1 MNRSFTLLAA
11 GSLCI
16 ASASAA
22 QQQRVETTRF
32 VVSGVPVIFK
42 PVRANDVVAVRLY
55 IRGGSANL
63 TPSNGGIESF
73 MLDVSTHGTAKYTKD
88 AFNERLTET
97 GTSISSDAAY
107 DYSVMALQ
115 GVREHWN
122 EAWDLFTE
130 AALRPTFP
138 ASEVE
143 LVRGQLV
150 DELKRI
156 PDDPDTYLTYLA
168 DSSLYVGHAYAVRP
182 DGTASSI
189 AAISRNALADWHRQR
204 FTKENLLLVVVGNVS
219 RADLSQ
225 KIASTFGQ
233 LPPRGGGA
241 ARPANLAAIKPD
253 VMVVKR
259 ELPTNYITG
268 YFAAPSPSDPDYAA
282 LRVATD
288 ILSDRLFEEVRTK
301 RNLTYAVGAGLS
313 NRAANRGS
321 LYVTAVEPDTTL
333 KVIFT
338 EVRRLQREPLKP
350 STLAENVNTFLTKF
364 WISQQTN
371 MGQAQQLGAF
381 ELLGGG
387 WQNLER
393 FVEAVRRVTPA
404 DVQRVATRYMQ
415 HARFA
420 VIGDPAKID
429 RALFTS
435 F

>member
-1 MNRSFTLLAA
+1 MTRFLLVFVAA
-11 GSLCI
+11 LSCV
-16 ASASAA
+16 AAVSPA
-22 QQQRVETTRF
+22 QQAGGATKFQ
-32 VVSGVPVIFK
+32 VSGIPVILK
-42 PVRANDVVAVRLY
+42 PVTANDVVAVRLY

-63 TPSNGGIESF
+63 SASNAGIENF
-73 MLDVSTHGTAKYTKD
+73 MLETASHGTARYSKD

-97 GTSISSDAAY
+97 GTSISSDAGY
-107 DYSVMALQ
+107 DYSSMALQ
-115 GVREHWN
+115 GVRQHWN

-130 AALRPTFP
+130 AALKPTFP

-143 LVRGQLV
+143 LVRAQLV
-150 DELKRI
+150 DGLKRI

-168 DSSLYVGHAYAVRP
+168 DSSLYAGHAYAVP
-182 DGTASSI
+182 PGGTPASVG
-189 AAISRNALADWHRQR
+189 AITRDALAAWHKQR
-204 FTKENLLLVVVGNVS
+204 FTRENLLLVVVGNVS
-219 RADLSQ
+219 RADLTQ
-225 KIASTFGQ
+225 KIESTFGK
-233 LPPRGGGA
+233 LPASGGSAVRAPRLSA
-241 ARPANLAAIKPD
+241 VRPD

-259 ELPTNYITG
+259 ELPTNYIAG
-268 YFAAPSPSDPDYAA
+268 YFAAPPPSDPDYAA

-301 RNLTYAVGAGLS
+301 RNLTYSVGAGLS

-338 EVRRLQREPLKP
+338 QVRRLQHEPLP
-350 STLAENVNTFLTKF
+350 QSTLAENVNTFLTEF
-364 WISQQTN
+364 WIGQQSN
-371 MGQAQQLGAF
+371 MGQAQQLGLF

-387 WQNLER
+387 WQNLSR
-393 FVEAVRRVTPA
+393 FVDAVRHVTPA
-404 DVQRVATRYMQ
+404 DVERVATLYMR

-429 RALFTS
+429 RQLFTS

>member
-1 MNRSFTLLAA
+1 MTRLLWVFVAALPCLAA
-11 GSLCI
+11 VSP
-16 ASASAA
+16 A
-22 QQQRVETTRF
+22 QQAGGATKFQ
-32 VVSGVPVIFK
+32 VSGIPVILK
-42 PVRANDVVAVRLY
+42 PVTANDVVAVRLY

-63 TPSNGGIESF
+63 SASNAGIENF
-73 MLDVSTHGTAKYTKD
+73 MLETASHGTARYSKD

-97 GTSISSDAAY
+97 GTSISSDAGY
-107 DYSVMALQ
+107 DYSSMALQ
-115 GVREHWN
+115 GVRQHWN

-130 AALRPTFP
+130 AALKPTFP

-143 LVRGQLV
+143 LVRAQLV
-150 DELKRI
+150 DALKRI

-168 DSSLYVGHAYAVRP
+168 DSSLYAGHAYAVP
-182 DGTASSI
+182 PGGTPASVG
-189 AAISRNALADWHRQR
+189 AINRDALAAWHKQR
-204 FTKENLLLVVVGNVS
+204 FTRENLLLVVVGNVS
-219 RADLSQ
+219 RADLTQ
-225 KIASTFGQ
+225 KIESTFGK
-233 LPPRGGGA
+233 LPASGGSAVRAPRLSA
-241 ARPANLAAIKPD
+241 VRPD

-259 ELPTNYITG
+259 ELPTNYIAG
-268 YFAAPSPSDPDYAA
+268 YFAAPPPSDPDYAA

-301 RNLTYAVGAGLS
+301 RNLTYSVGAGLS

-338 EVRRLQREPLKP
+338 QVRRLQHEPLP
-350 STLAENVNTFLTKF
+350 QSTLAENVNTFLTEF
-364 WISQQTN
+364 WIGQQSN
-371 MGQAQQLGAF
+371 MGQAQQLGLF

-387 WQNLER
+387 WQNLSR
-393 FVEAVRRVTPA
+393 FVDAVRHVTPA
-404 DVQRVATRYMQ
+404 DVERVATRYMQ

-429 RALFTS
+429 RQLFTS